1 MEYGI
6 NFNDNDTVLTA
17 LEDLNNT
24 FFIEYSNS
32 EDSED
37 EKESNIIPNNDNDDK
52 ITSDFDNNS
61 NLNNF
66 EFEEV
71 PDSYIED
78 KIYDNLKL
86 KVKEFFKKGKCSCHS
101 SNQSCFMKIGY
112 EQFLKC

>member
-17 LEDLNNT
+17 LENLDNT

-37 EKESNIIPNNDNDDK
+37 EKESNIIPNNDDDDG

-86 KVKEFFKKGKCSCHS
+86 KVKEFFKKGKCSCRS
-101 SNQSCFMKIGY
+101 FNQSCFIKIGY
-112 EQFLKC
+112 KRFLKR